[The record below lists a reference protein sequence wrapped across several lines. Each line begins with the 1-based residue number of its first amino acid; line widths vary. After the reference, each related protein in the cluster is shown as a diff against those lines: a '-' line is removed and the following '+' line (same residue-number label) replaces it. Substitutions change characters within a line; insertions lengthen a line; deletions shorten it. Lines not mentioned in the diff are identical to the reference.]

1 MKVSHRQNVV
11 RRFAYEGSGKAPR
24 LSCCCHIS
32 ELMPLV
38 RQLHGMARAEA
49 EARQTQENQQAA

>member
-11 RRFAYEGSGKAPR
+11 RRFAYEGNGKAPR

-38 RQLHGMARAEA
+38 RQLHGMARAAA
-49 EARQTQENQQAA
+49 EARQEQENQQAA